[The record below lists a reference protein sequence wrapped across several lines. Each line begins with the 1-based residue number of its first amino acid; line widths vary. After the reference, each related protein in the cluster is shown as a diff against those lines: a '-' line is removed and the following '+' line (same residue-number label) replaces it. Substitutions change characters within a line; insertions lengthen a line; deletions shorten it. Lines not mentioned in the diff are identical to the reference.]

1 MGILDCVTSEL
12 TSPSGIDLSHLDESV
27 RVQDDLFAHVNGKW
41 LADHEIP
48 ADRAVDGAFRA
59 LYDQAELDV
68 QAIIQRCARDDQ
80 DDADARRIGDLYA
93 SFMDTDTVA
102 AAGLSPI
109 SAELVAVR
117 DVTDRGAFAALL
129 GRLAR
134 TGVGGAVG
142 CYVDTDDKDS
152 SRYLVHLTQSGLGLP
167 DESYYRQD
175 EFAEIRTTY
184 IAHIG
189 RMFALAA
196 ADPRIGAL
204 LPQDPDTV
212 GQRIF
217 ELERRLAAGHWDVV
231 RRRDAELSYNLTTFD
246 ALVAEQPEYD
256 WAAWT
261 SALAEGVDRDG
272 PELFAEVVVRQPDYL
287 RTFARLW
294 AEADLADWQA
304 WAAWRILRARAPY
317 LTDELVEEN
326 FAFYGR
332 TLTGATENRERWKR
346 GVSLVQELLGEAVG
360 KLYVAE
366 HFPPAAKARMQEL
379 VANLQEAYRRNIA
392 ELDWMSPETRQAAL
406 AKLEKFTPKI
416 GYPDRWRDYSGVRID
431 PADLVGNYRR
441 GYAAEHDR
449 DLRKLGGPVDR
460 DEWFMTPQTVNAYYN
475 PGMNEIVFPAAILQ
489 PPFFDM
495 NADDAANYGG
505 IGAVIGH
512 EIGHGFDDQGAKYD
526 GDGNMV
532 DWWTDADRA
541 EFAKRTKALI
551 EQYNVLSPKDLPDEH
566 TVNGEFTIGENIG
579 DLGGLSIALEAYKIS
594 LNGAEPPVIDGLTG
608 LQRVFFGWAQVW
620 RTKARAEEAIRR
632 LAIDPHSPPEFRC
645 NAVVRN
651 IDSFHEAFD
660 VRPGD
665 ALYLDPAE
673 RVKIW

>member
-1 MGILDCVTSEL
+1 MTSEL
-12 TSPSGIDLSHLDESV
+12 ISPSGIDLSHLDDAI

-41 LADHEIP
+41 LTEHAIP
-48 ADRAVDGAFRA
+48 ADRAVDGAFRI
-59 LYDQAELDV
+59 LHDQAELDV
-68 QAIIQRCARDDQ
+68 QRIILAA
-80 DDADARRIGDLYA
+80 ADAQAAPGSDARKIGDLYA
-93 SFMDTDTVA
+93 AFMDTDAIA
-102 AAGLSPI
+102 AAGLGPI
-109 SAELVAVR
+109 AGELA
-117 DVTDRGAFAALL
+117 DIAAVTDRGAFAALL
-129 GRLAR
+129 GRLQR
-134 TGVGGAVG
+134 TGVGGAIA
-142 CYVDTDDKDS
+142 CYVDTDDKNS
-152 SRYLVHLTQSGLGLP
+152 SRYLLHASQSGIGLP

-175 EFAEIRTTY
+175 EFAEIRAKYT
-184 IAHIG
+184 AHIA
-189 RMFALAA
+189 RVFALAA
-196 ADPRIGAL
+196 ADARVADL
-204 LPQDPDTV
+204 LPADPESV
-212 GQRIF
+212 AARVV
-217 ELERRLAAGHWDVV
+217 ELERKLAEGHWDVV
-231 RRRDAELSYNLTTFD
+231 RRRDAELSYNLVTFES
-246 ALVAEQPEYD
+246 LVADHPEFD
-256 WAAWT
+256 WVAW
-261 SALAEGVDRDG
+261 SDALAEGIGASGREILA
-272 PELFAEVVVRQPDYL
+272 ELVVRQPDYL
-287 RTFARLW
+287 RAFARIW
-294 AEADLADWQA
+294 SEASLEDWRA
-304 WAAWRILRARAPY
+304 WAAWRVLRARAAH
-317 LTDELVEEN
+317 LTDAMVEES
-326 FAFYGR
+326 FDFYGR
-332 TLTGATENRERWKR
+332 TLTGAQENRERWKR

-366 HFPPAAKARMQEL
+366 HFPPQAKTRMIEL

-392 ELDWMSPETRQAAL
+392 DLEWMGPETRKAAL

-416 GYPDRWRDYSGVRID
+416 GYPDRWRDYSAVTVD
-431 PADLVGNYRR
+431 PADLLASYRS

-449 DLRKLGGPVDR
+449 DLAKLGGPVDR

-532 DWWTDADRA
+532 DWWTDADRT
-541 EFAKRTKALI
+541 EFGKRTKALI
-551 EQYNVLSPKDLPDEH
+551 AQYDVLSPQDLPDEH

-579 DLGGLSIALEAYKIS
+579 DLGGLSIALAAYRIS
-594 LNGAEPPVIDGLTG
+594 LGGAEPPVIDGLTG

-632 LAIDPHSPPEFRC
+632 LTVDPHSPPEFRC

-651 IDSFHEAFD
+651 IDSFHEAFE

-665 ALYLDPAE
+665 ALYLEPAE

>member
-1 MGILDCVTSEL
+1 MTSEL
-12 TSPSGIDLSHLDESV
+12 TRPSGIDLSHLDQGV

-41 LADHEIP
+41 LADHQIP

-68 QAIIQRCARDDQ
+68 QAIIQNAAA
-80 DDADARRIGDLYA
+80 ADAEPGSDARKIGDLYS
-93 SFMDTDTVA
+93 SFMDTATVA
-102 AAGLSPI
+102 AAGLAPI
-109 SAELVAVR
+109 AAELAAIAEVN
-117 DVTDRGAFAALL
+117 DKGAFATLL
-129 GRLAR
+129 GRLQR
-134 TGVGGAVG
+134 TGVGGAVA
-142 CYVDTDDKDS
+142 VFIDTDDKNS
-152 SRYLVHLTQSGLGLP
+152 TRYLAHATQSGIGLP

-175 EFAEIRTTY
+175 EFAEIRGKY
-184 IAHIG
+184 IAHIN

-196 ADPRIGAL
+196 ADPRVAGS
-204 LPQDPDTV
+204 LPAELDTV
-212 GQRIF
+212 GQRVF
-217 ELERRLAAGHWDVV
+217 ALEQKLAAGHWDVV
-231 RRRDAELSYNLTTFD
+231 RRRDAELRYNLSTFD
-246 ALVAEQPEYD
+246 ALVADNPEFD

-261 SALAEGVDRDG
+261 SALAEGVGGNG
-272 PELFAEVVVRQPDYL
+272 PDLFAELVVYQPDYL
-287 RTFARLW
+287 RTFARVW
-294 AEADLADWQA
+294 AGEPLADWQA
-304 WAAWRILRARAPY
+304 WAAWRVLRSRASY
-317 LTDELVEEN
+317 LTDALVEEN
-326 FAFYGR
+326 FDFYGR
-332 TLTGATENRERWKR
+332 TLTGAEENRERWKR
-346 GVSLVQELLGEAVG
+346 GVALVQDLLGEAVG

-366 HFPPAAKARMQEL
+366 HFPPEAKARMVEL

-392 ELDWMSPETRQAAL
+392 ELEWMGPDTRAAAL
-406 AKLEKFTPKI
+406 AKLAKFTPKI
-416 GYPDRWRDYSGVRID
+416 GYPDKWRDYSAVSID
-431 PADLVGNYRR
+431 PADLVGNYRN

-449 DLRKLGGPVDR
+449 DLNKLGGPVDR
-460 DEWFMTPQTVNAYYN
+460 GEWFMTPQTVNAYYN

-551 EQYNVLSPKDLPDEH
+551 AQYNVLSPTDLPDEH

-594 LNGAEPPVIDGLTG
+594 LNGAEAPEIDGLTG
-608 LQRVFFGWAQVW
+608 LQRVFYGWAQVW

-632 LAIDPHSPPEFRC
+632 LAVDPHSPPEFRC

-660 VRPGD
+660 VKPGD
-665 ALYLDPAE
+665 ALYLEPAE

>member
-1 MGILDCVTSEL
+1 MTSEPISL
-12 TSPSGIDLSHLDESV
+12 SGLDLSHLDDSV
-27 RVQDDLFAHVNGKW
+27 RVQDDLFVHVNGKW
-41 LADHEIP
+41 LDDYQIP

-68 QAIIQRCARDDQ
+68 QVIIQNA
-80 DDADARRIGDLYA
+80 AEAAAEPGSDARKIGDLYS
-93 SFMDTDTVA
+93 SFMDTDTVT
-102 AAGLSPI
+102 AAGLAPI
-109 SAELVAVR
+109 SAELAAVR
-117 DVTDRGAFAALL
+117 EVADRGAFAALI
-129 GRLAR
+129 GRLQR

-142 CYVDTDDKDS
+142 VYVDTDDKDS
-152 SRYLVHLTQSGLGLP
+152 SRYLVHAGQSGIGLP

-175 EFAEIRTTY
+175 EFAEIRTKY

-196 ADPRIGAL
+196 ADPRVAAL
-204 LPQDPDTV
+204 LPEDLDSV
-212 GQRIF
+212 GQRVF
-217 ELERRLAAGHWDVV
+217 ELERKLAAGHWDVV
-231 RRRDAELSYNLTTFD
+231 RRRDAERSYNLTTFD
-246 ALVAEQPEYD
+246 ALTAENPEFD
-256 WAAWT
+256 WAAWV
-261 SALAEGVDRDG
+261 SALAEGTGKSVD
-272 PELFAEVVVRQPDYL
+272 ELFAEVVVRQPSYL
-287 RTFARLW
+287 RTFAQTW
-294 AEADLADWQA
+294 AAEDPADWRA
-304 WAAWRILRARAPY
+304 WAAWRVLRSRAPY
-317 LTDELVEEN
+317 LTDEIVEEN
-326 FAFYGR
+326 FDFYGR
-332 TLTGATENRERWKR
+332 TLTGAQENRERWKR
-346 GVSLVQELLGEAVG
+346 GVSVVQELLGESVG

-366 HFPPAAKARMQEL
+366 HFPPEAKAKMVEL
-379 VANLQEAYRRNIA
+379 VVNLQEAYRRNIS
-392 ELDWMSPETRQAAL
+392 ELEWMGPDTRKAAL

-416 GYPDRWRDYSGVRID
+416 GYPERWRDYTAVVID
-431 PADLVGNYRR
+431 PADLIGNYRS

-449 DLRKLGGPVDR
+449 DLKKLGGPVDR

-526 GDGNMV
+526 GDGNMI

-551 EQYNVLSPKDLPDEH
+551 DQYSVLSPQDLSDEH

-594 LNGAEPPVIDGLTG
+594 MNGAEPPVIDGLTG
-608 LQRVFFGWAQVW
+608 LQRVFYGWAQVW
-620 RTKARAEEAIRR
+620 RTKARIEEAIRR
-632 LAIDPHSPPEFRC
+632 LAVDPHSPPEFRC

-660 VRPGD
+660 VHPGD
-665 ALYLDPAE
+665 ALYLEPAE

>member
-1 MGILDCVTSEL
+1 MTSEL
-12 TSPSGIDLSHLDESV
+12 TRPSGIDLSYLDEGV

-41 LADHEIP
+41 LAEHQIP

-68 QAIIQRCARDDQ
+68 QAIIQNAAA
-80 DDADARRIGDLYA
+80 ADAEPGSEARKIGDLYS
-93 SFMDTDTVA
+93 SFMDTDAVA
-102 AAGLSPI
+102 AAGLAPI
-109 SAELVAVR
+109 AAELAAIAEVADKR
-117 DVTDRGAFAALL
+117 AFAALL
-129 GRLAR
+129 GRLQR
-134 TGVGGAVG
+134 TGVGGAVAVF
-142 CYVDTDDKDS
+142 VDTDDKDS
-152 SRYLVHLTQSGLGLP
+152 NRYLAHVTQSGIGLP

-175 EFAEIRTTY
+175 EFAEIRAKY

-196 ADPRIGAL
+196 ADPQVAGL
-204 LPQDPDTV
+204 LPDELDTV
-212 GQRIF
+212 GERVF
-217 ELERRLAAGHWDVV
+217 ALERKLAAGHWDVV
-231 RRRDAELSYNLTTFD
+231 RRRDAELRYNLTTFA
-246 ALVAEQPEYD
+246 ALAADNPEFD

-261 SALAEGVDRDG
+261 SALTEGVEG
-272 PELFAEVVVRQPDYL
+272 AGSELFAESVVRQPDYL

-294 AEADLADWQA
+294 ADEPLADWQA
-304 WAAWRILRARAPY
+304 WAAWRVLRSRAPY
-317 LTDELVEEN
+317 LTEAVVEEN
-326 FAFYGR
+326 FDFYGR
-332 TLTGATENRERWKR
+332 TLTGAEENRERWKR
-346 GVSLVQELLGEAVG
+346 GVTLVQDLLGEAVG

-366 HFPPAAKARMQEL
+366 HFPPEAKARMVEL

-392 ELDWMSPETRQAAL
+392 ELEWMGQDTRVAAL

-416 GYPDRWRDYSGVRID
+416 GYPDKWRDYSGVTID

-475 PGMNEIVFPAAILQ
+475 PGMNEIVFPAAILR

-532 DWWTDADRA
+532 DWWTDEDRA
-541 EFAKRTKALI
+541 EFGKRTKALI
-551 EQYNVLSPKDLPDEH
+551 DQYDVLSPKDLPDEH
-566 TVNGEFTIGENIG
+566 TVNGQFTIGENIG
-579 DLGGLSIALEAYKIS
+579 DLGGLSIALAAYQIS
-594 LNGAEPPVIDGLTG
+594 LGGADAPVIDGLTG
-608 LQRVFFGWAQVW
+608 LQRVFYGWAQVW

-632 LAIDPHSPPEFRC
+632 LATDPHSPPEFRC

-651 IDSFHEAFD
+651 IDSFHEAFG
-660 VRPGD
+660 VQPGD
-665 ALYLDPAE
+665 ALYLEPAE